1 MPRVAVVGPIDH
13 IDAAE
18 GQLDGLCAVA
28 AAGPTAAPVPT
39 CPDWTVADLAS
50 HVGQFCGFW
59 AHVLCEGSG
68 RPKPSFPDPPAGEAI
83 AEWLA
88 AVSPMLIAELRAT
101 PAETPVWTWYE
112 PDQTAGFVAR
122 RAAHELSIHRYDA
135 QSARGRCDPI
145 DAEVAADGIDELLG
159 TLVVAGRRS
168 GGATGQT
175 LHVHGTDDGV
185 PAEWLVTLGADA
197 VEVQR
202 QHGKGDLALRGAA
215 SDLELLLYGRPTL
228 GAVER
233 FGDPSVLD
241 TFYREFTF

>member
-1 MPRVAVVGPIDH
+1 MSRVSGVRPREH

-18 GQLDGLCAVA
+18 RQLDGLCAAVG
-28 AAGPTAAPVPT
+28 AGSTAVPVPT
-39 CPDWTVADLAS
+39 CPDWTVADLAT
-50 HVGQFCGFW
+50 HVAQFCGFW

-68 RPKPSFPDPPAGEAI
+68 RPKPSFPDPPVGEAI
-83 AEWLA
+83 AGWLA
-88 AVSPMLIAELRAT
+88 EVGPMLVAELRAT
-101 PAETPVWTWYE
+101 PAETPVWTWYQ

-122 RAAHELSIHRYDA
+122 RAAHELTIHRYDA

-145 DAEVAADGIDELLG
+145 DAVVAADGIDELVG
-159 TLVVAGRRS
+159 TLVVARDRS
-168 GGATGQT
+168 GAASGQT

-185 PAEWLVTLGADA
+185 AAEWLVVLGADTI
-197 VEVQR
+197 EVRR

-233 FGDPSVLD
+233 FGDASVLD
-241 TFYREFTF
+241 AWYREFTF